1 MNIWSKTKI
10 DGPNPM
16 ESQIPN
22 WLLVPPVRLWD
33 LEILFTDFYIDWM
46 LYLHIWFISI
56 IIIRTSA
63 VKTIWKVEMINRAR
77 AELFPGE
84 ENVLRFACPVINYSL
99 PLILQNV
106 SIISP
111 PPHVRMFTLPF
122 GQIVQKTWLEGRHL
136 DNANRKVFARPRP
149 KPWKLRQTVWKVF
162 GGTRMFPDM
171 LENFWTVWKI
181 YGLPG

>member
-1 MNIWSKTKI
+1 MGFRNTLHRFLH
-10 DGPNPM
+10 
-16 ESQIPN
+16 
-22 WLLVPPVRLWD
+22 WLNALFTYLVYIYNNHKNKCSEDNLKSGNDKQSPSRVISGRGKCTTVRLSCD
-33 LEILFTDFYIDWM
+33 KLFTPPHFTKCF
-46 LYLHIWFISI
+46 H
-56 IIIRTSA
+56 
-63 VKTIWKVEMINRAR
+63 N
-77 AELFPGE
+77 
-84 ENVLRFACPVINYSL
+84 FA
-99 PLILQNV
+99 
-106 SIISP
+106 P

-136 DNANRKVFARPRP
+136 DNANLKIFAHPRP